1 MKSAVVTGISGQD
14 AAYMAELLLT
24 KGYSVYGTY
33 RPSSSRNFW
42 RIEAL
47 NIRDHANL
55 HLVEFEATG
64 LDACR
69 KLLEL
74 SRAVEVYNLAGQT
87 SAVTA
92 AVEPLE
98 TAQTNG
104 MQVVYF
110 LEAIRK
116 FQPTCRFFQAGSSEL
131 FGEAREVPQVESTPF
146 CPTSPYGVAKLFA
159 HWETVNYREAFG
171 VFGTS
176 GILFNHESPLR
187 GLEFVTRKITN
198 TFARIKVGTQSV
210 LELGNLD
217 ARRDWGYAK
226 DFVLGMWQS
235 LQAEESDTFVF
246 ATNRMHTVREFVS
259 MAGKAAGFD
268 LTWHG
273 VGENESGVDRVSGR
287 TLIRVNPR
295 FFRPLEIHQRAGNP
309 EKAFHKLGWRPTTT
323 LAQLC
328 EVMVKAD
335 IAAM

>member
-14 AAYMAELLLT
+14 AAYMAELLLA

-42 RIEAL
+42 RIETL
-47 NIRDHANL
+47 NIRHHANL

-87 SAVTA
+87 SAVAA

-116 FQPTCRFFQAGSSEL
+116 FRPACRFFQAGSSEL
-131 FGEAREVPQVESTPF
+131 FGEAREAPQMESTPF

-198 TFARIKVGTQSV
+198 TLARIKMGTQSV

-246 ATNRMHTVREFVS
+246 ATNRVHTVREFVS

-268 LTWHG
+268 LTWRG
-273 VGENESGVDRVSGR
+273 VGENESGVDRFSGR
-287 TLIRVNPR
+287 TLIRVNPGL
-295 FFRPLEIHQRAGNP
+295 FRPLEIHQRVGNP
-309 EKAFHKLGWRPTTT
+309 EKAFIKLGWRPMTT

-328 EVMVKAD
+328 EVMIKAD
-335 IAAM
+335 MAAL